1 MTLSKS
7 LMGLAFLAARN
18 ASARAEFAHVGNV
31 AQISGEYLCNL
42 YIDFCPKIQYNV
54 FTR

>member
-7 LMGLAFLAARN
+7 LMGLAFLAAR
-18 ASARAEFAHVGNV
+18 ALAFRAEFAHVGNV

-42 YIDFCPKIQYNV
+42 YIDFCPEMKYNV